1 MATLPDPIAVDTA
14 HAPGGGAAFMRQQF
28 ATFMLGPSRY
38 AVPMQS
44 LAEILPLP
52 PIVPVPLSPGHLAGL
67 ANLRGQVIPVIR
79 LRSVFAIQG
88 DTHQAGARLLVSR
101 GKQPVGFIVDR
112 VTAALYAA
120 VADIEAADAQMEGRD
135 LVRGVLRLGGETAL
149 LVDFQ
154 QLLQARFAS
163 LATPRNAARPAALSR
178 HRQQAAANA
187 TGLQLITFTAAGQL
201 YGLPVAQVQEVLH
214 RPSSTLPVPNA
225 RAHILGITVHR
236 ERLLPVV
243 SLRQMLSL
251 PEPTHGA
258 RLVVVALPAE
268 SEAAGYFTV
277 GLLVDAVADILVAP
291 DAEVEALPP
300 LLRQQTDMAEI
311 TAVYRNGQGRRLVS
325 ILSASTLFT
334 QADARSLVASAKP
347 LMQAQQELQEDT
359 MKENMQVLVFRL
371 GQDEFAVPVAS
382 VSEVVRVPATLT
394 RLPRAPDFVHGVMNL
409 RGKIVPIIDQRQ
421 RFGLPAGN
429 DHRQQRILVVTVD
442 QGLAGLIVDAVS
454 EVRTVPQAALEE
466 APVLSGEQTKLI
478 SQLVNLEAEQRI
490 LLLLD
495 LAQMLSRN
503 ELKALARQRASVSA
517 AAKSD

>member
-1 MATLPDPIAVDTA
+1 MATLPDPIAAATA
-14 HAPGGGAAFMRQQF
+14 NAPDDAAAQRQQY
-28 ATFMLGPSRY
+28 ATFMLGASRY

-52 PIVPVPLSPGHLAGL
+52 PIVPVPLSPDHLAGL

-79 LRSVFAIQG
+79 LRSVFAVPG
-88 DTHQAGARLLVSR
+88 DAHQARARLLVIR

-112 VTAALYAA
+112 VAAALHATAAE
-120 VADIEAADAQMEGRD
+120 IEAAGAQATDRD
-135 LVRGVLRLGGETAL
+135 LVQGALRLGEETAL

-154 QLLQARFAS
+154 QLLQARFAT
-163 LATPRNAARPAALSR
+163 LAASRSTARPEARAR
-178 HRQQAAANA
+178 HRQQAQAANA
-187 TGLQLITFTAAGQL
+187 TGQQLITFTAAGQL
-201 YGLPVAQVQEVLH
+201 YGLPVAQVQEVLR
-214 RPSSTLPVPNA
+214 RPTSTMPVPHA
-225 RAHILGITVHR
+225 RAHILGVTVHH
-236 ERLLPVV
+236 ERLLPIV

-251 PEPTHGA
+251 PEPAQGD
-258 RLVVVALPAE
+258 RLVVVALPAGA
-268 SEAAGYFTV
+268 EAAGHFTV
-277 GLLVDAVADILVAP
+277 GLLVDAVSDILVAP
-291 DAEVEALPP
+291 DTEVETLPP
-300 LLRQQTDMAEI
+300 LLRQQADMAEI
-311 TAVYRNGQGRRLVS
+311 TAIYRSVQGRRLVS

-334 QADARSLVASAKP
+334 QADARSVVAAAKP
-347 LMQAQQELQEDT
+347 LMQEQQGVQEDI
-359 MKENMQVLVFRL
+359 MEENMQVLVFRL
-371 GQDEFAVPVAS
+371 GQDEFAVPVAD

-394 RLPRAPDFVHGVMNL
+394 RLPKAPDFVHGVMNL

-466 APVLSGEQTKLI
+466 APVLSGEQAKFI

-495 LAQMLSRN
+495 LAQLLNRN
-503 ELKALARQRASVSA
+503 ELKALARLRASASTSVQ
-517 AAKSD
+517 SD